1 MYNSIGVIF
10 HQIIPT
16 AGENKMKKKLLVL
29 YKTHLD
35 IGFTDLSTNIV
46 DLYLTN
52 YIPKAINTALE
63 LNSDNERA
71 FV

>member
-1 MYNSIGVIF
+1 
-10 HQIIPT
+10 
-16 AGENKMKKKLLVL
+16 MKKKLLVL